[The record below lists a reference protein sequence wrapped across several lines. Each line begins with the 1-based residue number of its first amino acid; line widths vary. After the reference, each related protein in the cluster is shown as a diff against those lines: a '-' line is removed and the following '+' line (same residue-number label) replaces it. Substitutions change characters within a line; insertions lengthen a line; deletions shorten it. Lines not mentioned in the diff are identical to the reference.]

1 MNGAG
6 SLLLIY
12 WVLFTLRQGF
22 YSRVQRQIKAVSY
35 DLANKNISPK
45 AGRIKRCL
53 LQIAKC
59 LLLAG
64 VQTCALPISVA
75 NCKMFASGWRLFRNG
90 LAYIVAVMVG
100 MFFLVCVLIA
110 LPL

>member
-1 MNGAG
+1 MMNGAG

-22 YSRVQRQIKAVSY
+22 FPRVQRQIKDVSY
-35 DLANKNISPK
+35 DVANKNIAAK
-45 AGRIKRCL
+45 TGQIKLGL
-53 LQIAKC
+53 LRIAKY

-64 VQTCALPISVA
+64 GCLEMALLILLLLWFI
-75 NCKMFASGWRLFRNG
+75 C
-90 LAYIVAVMVG
+90 
-100 MFFLVCVLIA
+100 FLVCILIV

>member
-64 VQTCALPISVA
+64 GCLEMALLILLPLWLV
-75 NCKMFASGWRLFRNG
+75 C
-90 LAYIVAVMVG
+90 
-100 MFFLVCVLIA
+100 FFLVCVLIA

>member
-1 MNGAG
+1 
-6 SLLLIY
+6 LIY

-64 VQTCALPISVA
+64 GYLEMALLILLLLWLV
-75 NCKMFASGWRLFRNG
+75 C
-90 LAYIVAVMVG
+90 
-100 MFFLVCVLIA
+100 FLVCVLIA